1 MSDFYHKFRA
11 EVAAGGA
18 VDEAVSPMA
27 TRNGKAVGF
36 IMIALL
42 AYLAIKNP
50 WTFVF
55 VIGLLISVFLHE
67 VGHFSTA
74 RLTGMKVTQF
84 FMGFGPRVWSR
95 TKGEVEYG
103 VRALPLGAF
112 VRIIGMNNVD
122 EVDPADESREYRSQ
136 TFPRRLL
143 VITAGSLM
151 HMVIAFILFLG
162 VYASSGRQQNTGI
175 STVRGLAELSSPASS
190 AGIVVGDTL
199 ISIGGIAV
207 TDYNSVSA
215 AIQTFSAG
223 ESISVVF
230 EHEGVRQTRDVVLVQ
245 HPTVPGRAYFGVMA
259 DDWGW
264 KDLGIIESVGQSIAD
279 IGETITG
286 SVKGVFVALNPM
298 NSIRHLTNSPE
309 ATLETRPTTVVGI
322 SDFSGTVGRSDGLK
336 GVLTLLASINV
347 FVGVFNMFPLL
358 PFDGGHAAIAIY
370 ERVRS
375 RKGRPYKADINKMVP
390 VATLVVGLLSLLL
403 LTGLYLDITQPLG

>member
-1 MSDFYHKFRA
+1 MSDFYHRFRA

-27 TRNGKAVGF
+27 TRNGKTTGI

-42 AYLAIKNP
+42 GYLAFKNP

-55 VIGLLISVFLHE
+55 VLGLLLSVFLHE

-84 FMGFGPRVWSR
+84 FMGFGPRVFSR

-122 EVDPADESREYRSQ
+122 EVDPADESRAYRSQ

-162 VYASSGRQQNTGI
+162 VYASGGRQQNTGI
-175 STVRGLAELSSPASS
+175 STVRGLAESSSPASS

-199 ISIGGIAV
+199 VSIGGIAV

-215 AIQTFSAG
+215 AIQSFSAG

-230 EHEGVRQTRDVVLVQ
+230 EHDGVRQTRDVVLVQ
-245 HPTVPGRAYFGVMA
+245 HPSIPGRAYFGVMA

-264 KDLGIIESVGQSIAD
+264 KNLGVIESVGQSVVD
-279 IGETITG
+279 IGTTITD
-286 SVKGVFVALNPM
+286 SVKGVVVALNPM
-298 NSIRHLTNSPE
+298 NSIRHLTKSPE

-336 GVLTLLASINV
+336 GVLALLASINV

-370 ERVRS
+370 ERARS
-375 RKGRPYKADINKMVP
+375 RKGRLYRADINKMVP
-390 VATLVVGLLSLLL
+390 LATLVVGLLSLLL